1 MTDDQNT
8 KRNTR
13 KGLRGRQFVFVALIM
28 TLLGAALS
36 AGTISADTG
45 DADECLRTGATLS
58 SAKADFVAQ
67 CSEPRVDCDR
77 IDGVWYCSD
86 HVIGD
91 MAPGGTNS
99 EPQNTSVES
108 PDSTPTPTE
117 TSDDDRSCVAT
128 GDTLRSAK
136 DAYAV
141 NCTQPREDCDPSG
154 SGWVCSSESI
164 PSNDA
169 PAPTPTTEVPEVTPT
184 PEVPEVTP
192 TPEVPE
198 VTPTP
203 EVPENCQAN
212 TSGTADLSTD
222 LIALHYDHAPDPDD
236 THATAA
242 GHQVA
247 LRLGFEPIV
256 VGGAHG
262 TGNEDRYKP
271 ATEQIMDVV
280 WGSNGWADSNR
291 PQSVQISADRW
302 EETLNSCGDIWIA
315 EGGQSDFSADVV
327 RELLDRM
334 PGLDTEARIHLVQH
348 SGWNEDQTNNGDLA
362 FVQRVTDYTKIDSGN
377 AVNDTADLNEANY
390 RGPFIDAA
398 LESETGA
405 GWAAALEYLP
415 PSHKL
420 DFSDTTE
427 LLHILGIGKD
437 QVATVDDFAEMFF

>member
-13 KGLRGRQFVFVALIM
+13 KGLRGQQFVFAALIM

-45 DADECLRTGATLS
+45 DADECLGTRATLS

-128 GDTLRSAK
+128 GDALRSAK

-212 TSGTADLSTD
+212 TSGTADLPTD

-280 WGSNGWADSNR
+280 WGSNGWLNADSNR

-302 EETLNSCGDIWIA
+302 EETLNSCGIFGLPKVDRA
-315 EGGQSDFSADVV
+315 TSAPTSYASSSI
-327 RELLDRM
+327 ECLDSIPRL
-334 PGLDTEARIHLVQH
+334 GFT
-348 SGWNEDQTNNGDLA
+348 SYN
-362 FVQRVTDYTKIDSGN
+362 
-377 AVNDTADLNEANY
+377 TADGT
-390 RGPFIDAA
+390 RTKP
-398 LESETGA
+398 
-405 GWAAALEYLP
+405 
-415 PSHKL
+415 
-420 DFSDTTE
+420 TT
-427 LLHILGIGKD
+427 
-437 QVATVDDFAEMFF
+437 AT